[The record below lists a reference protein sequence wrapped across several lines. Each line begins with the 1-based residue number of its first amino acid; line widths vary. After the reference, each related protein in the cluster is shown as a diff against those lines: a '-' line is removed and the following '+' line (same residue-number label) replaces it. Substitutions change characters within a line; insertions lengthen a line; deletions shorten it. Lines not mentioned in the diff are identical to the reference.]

1 MRKLLSVLLVFVL
14 TGSALAGCTTSDL
27 RADDVRI
34 GLVTDVG
41 GRGDQSLNDS
51 ALRGLEIW
59 AAGKSYTQDDG
70 YVAATDAV
78 YWESLGTY
86 AADIATSAIKAFDH
100 IVPMVLESKDPADY
114 VPNLTRLAEE
124 AGCRLVISA
133 GLLLADATYEVA
145 KTHPDCR
152 FMLVD
157 AVPIDP
163 GTLSPLPQLPNLAYY
178 VFREE
183 QAGFLA
189 GAVAGYA
196 TRNNRVGFLGG
207 MPTDVVQR
215 YEAGFLAGIK
225 TTNPLAYGIDGNN
238 VPVLYAE
245 TFSDDRR
252 GKQIAQTLLAQTCD
266 VLFQAAGATGNGMF
280 AALEEAG
287 GPANGLWGIGV
298 DTDMGCNSNLYPA
311 GTLTSAVKHIDLAVY
326 DAVRSVVDNSFR
338 GTTVIMSV
346 ANDGVGY
353 APDHVADALSDEQIA
368 GVERLRAMIRNGT
381 LVPPA
386 DPDAVPA
393 WIAPTSY

>member
-1 MRKLLSVLLVFVL
+1 MRKLFSVLLVLVL
-14 TGSALAGCTTSDL
+14 TGSALAGCATSDVG
-27 RADDVRI
+27 ADDIRI

-51 ALRGLEIW
+51 ALRGLELW
-59 AAGKSYTQDDG
+59 AAGKSYTDDG
-70 YVAATDAV
+70 GYITATDATFR
-78 YWESLGTY
+78 ESLDAY
-86 AADIATSAIKAFDH
+86 AADITTDTIKAFDR

-114 VPNLTRLAEE
+114 APNLTKLAEE
-124 AGCRLVISA
+124 AQCRLIIATGS
-133 GLLLADATYEVA
+133 LLADATYEVA

-152 FMLVD
+152 FMLID
-157 AVPIDP
+157 TVPTDP
-163 GTLSPLPQLPNLAYY
+163 GTLRPLPQLPNLVCY

-196 TRNNRVGFLGG
+196 TRNNRIGFLGG
-207 MPTDVVQR
+207 MPMGVVQR

-245 TFSDDRR
+245 TFSDDTR

-266 VLFQAAGATGNGMF
+266 ILFQAAGATGNGMF

-287 GPANGLWGIGV
+287 GPTSGLWGIGV
-298 DTDMGCNSNLYPA
+298 DTDMGSNSNLYPA

-338 GTTVIMSV
+338 GTTVIMSA
-346 ANDGVGY
+346 ANDGIGY
-353 APDHVADALSDEQIA
+353 APDHVADTLTDEQAA
-368 GVERLRAMIRNGT
+368 GVERLRAMMRNGT

-393 WIAPTSY
+393 WIAPISY